1 MKVESNWFDEL
12 LKVTI
17 YRDLLY
23 RASIWTLFPLI
34 TLIINWR
41 SNNYSAADYLM
52 KAYASTMPALNFVFP
67 VSTIMALIALYTKRR
82 ESISSPKCQNVKKF
96 YHTFRRFTSDVL
108 IWIAGALTGLT
119 LLTFINFG
127 ILFYDNP
134 QDLTIDNIV
143 KLFLSLFILLAVLG
157 YCLTTYV
164 AIRKEKTFHFTSP
177 KLNKGWIVTVIY
189 GAAIAVW
196 YGYLNYH
203 NIL

>member
-67 VSTIMALIALYTKRR
+67 VSTIMVLIALYTKHR

-108 IWIAGALTGLT
+108 IWLAGAFSRPGL
-119 LLTFINFG
+119 
-127 ILFYDNP
+127 LFN
-134 QDLTIDNIV
+134 DLCCD
-143 KLFLSLFILLAVLG
+143 KKRKDFSL
-157 YCLTTYV
+157 YV
-164 AIRKEKTFHFTSP
+164 TKIKQRMDCHC
-177 KLNKGWIVTVIY
+177 
-189 GAAIAVW
+189 
-196 YGYLNYH
+196 YLWCCNCSMVR
-203 NIL
+203 LP